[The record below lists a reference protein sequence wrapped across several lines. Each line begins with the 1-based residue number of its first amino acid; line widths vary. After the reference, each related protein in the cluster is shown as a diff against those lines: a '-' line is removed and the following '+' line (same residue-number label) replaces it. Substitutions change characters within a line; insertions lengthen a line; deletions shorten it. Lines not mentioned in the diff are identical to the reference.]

1 MDKSLENINIK
12 VGSRTYPVKANQDE
26 KSSLVVVEK
35 DINDKIQSFKQNYA
49 DIDDIDALSM
59 TLIAYAFD
67 LNSQDLVTKN
77 NLLDQQLT
85 QLEEELEKALS

>member
-1 MDKSLENINIK
+1 MDKNLENINIK
-12 VGSRTYPVKANQDE
+12 VGSRTYPVKVNQDE

-35 DINDKIQSFKQNYA
+35 QINDKIQSFKQNYA

-59 TLIAYAFD
+59 TLIAYASD
-67 LNSQDLVTKN
+67 LNDQDLVTKN

-85 QLEEELEKALS
+85 QLEAELEKALS

>member
-1 MDKSLENINIK
+1 MDKNLENINIK

-26 KSSLVVVEK
+26 KSSLLVVEK
-35 DINDKIQSFKQNYA
+35 EVNNKIQTFKQNYS

-67 LNSQDLVTKN
+67 LNNQDLVNKN
-77 NLLDQQLT
+77 DLLDKQLT
-85 QLEEELEKALS
+85 QLEAELDKALS

>member
-1 MDKSLENINIK
+1 MGKDLENINIK

-26 KSSLVVVEK
+26 KSSLLVVEK
-35 DINDKIQSFKQNYA
+35 EVNNKIQTFKQNYS

-67 LNSQDLVTKN
+67 LNNQDLVNKN
-77 NLLDQQLT
+77 DLLDKQLT
-85 QLEEELEKALS
+85 QLEAELDKALS

>member
-1 MDKSLENINIK
+1 MDKNLENINIK
-12 VGSRTYPVKANQDE
+12 VGSRTYPVKVDQDE

-35 DINDKIQSFKQNYA
+35 QINDKIQSFKQNYA

-59 TLIAYAFD
+59 TLIAYASD
-67 LNSQDLVTKN
+67 LNDQDLVTKN

-85 QLEEELEKALS
+85 QLEAELEKALS